1 MAAIAVSA
9 LPGSYSYV
17 RGHGC
22 RVVGGHAVASTLAG
36 ARLASRLVS
45 SQRWRAAD
53 LGRGLRTTGRRAYD
67 GRSIRGGGISLARAV
82 WKQEV
87 LWTEAPIAD
96 IGFAAEQH
104 FHLVLDISANRELR
118 DGHTK
123 PGQFVQV
130 RIGDSKPAFLAI
142 ASPPR
147 LAATGSLEFLLK
159 SVEGTTA
166 GLLCSLQKG
175 DKVELSQ
182 VMGNGFGVEQVSPAE
197 DFPTILLFATGSGI
211 SPIHSL
217 LEAGFDAH
225 KRRDVRLYYGARN
238 LDRMAYQDKFKDWEA
253 SGVEVVPVLSQPH
266 NNWTGEQGYVQA
278 AFAKTKG
285 HYPGS
290 SSRCILMWPQ
300 GNGSELKCK
309 AAEHGKQ
316 SKPLHYSCTFKDV
329 TALLLAD
336 GVPKE
341 QILLNF

>member
-45 SQRWRAAD
+45 SQRWRAVD

-217 LEAGFDAH
+217 LEAGFDAR
-225 KRRDVRLYYGARN
+225 KRQDVRLYYGARN

-285 HYPGS
+285 
-290 SSRCILMWPQ
+290 IIQ
-300 GNGSELKCK
+300 
-309 AAEHGKQ
+309 AAQVGAFLCGHKEMAQ
-316 SKPLHYSCTFKDV
+316 DV

>member
-22 RVVGGHAVASTLAG
+22 RVVGGPAVASTLAG

-45 SQRWRAAD
+45 SRRWRVAD

-67 GRSIRGGGISLARAV
+67 GRSTRGGGISLARAM

-130 RIGDSKPAFLAI
+130 RIGDSKPVFLAI

-182 VMGNGFGVEQVSPAE
+182 VMGNGFSVEQVSPAE
-197 DFPTILLFATGSGI
+197 HFPTILLFATGSGI
-211 SPIHSL
+211 RYIFP
-217 LEAGFDAH
+217 
-225 KRRDVRLYYGARN
+225 
-238 LDRMAYQDKFKDWEA
+238 
-253 SGVEVVPVLSQPH
+253 
-266 NNWTGEQGYVQA
+266 
-278 AFAKTKG
+278 AFE
-285 HYPGS
+285 
-290 SSRCILMWPQ
+290 ILP
-300 GNGSELKCK
+300 
-309 AAEHGKQ
+309 
-316 SKPLHYSCTFKDV
+316 TF
-329 TALLLAD
+329 
-336 GVPKE
+336 
-341 QILLNF
+341 